1 MEKPDYYKGLT
12 FIEGVEDL
20 KCQNIIRDIAYFT
33 NMQSTKNTF

>member
-20 KCQNIIRDIAYFT
+20 KCQNIIRDIAYFIVRLAPF
-33 NMQSTKNTF
+33 QFL